1 MTEARQMTF
10 GADSRSALRRSFL
23 ALLSP
28 ASTLSERVCNAVG
41 FSFMALKTQAQCC
54 SRTRLHSPL
63 CLWWPDAIR
72 CAARESPMPLV
83 SSHKKAALRSR
94 RSSRSVSQWEA
105 CCCLAGALPRR
116 AGQPATQEP
125 RYTVFLSHAIPF
137 THRAIVVQTI
147 AATLFPSY
155 S

>member
-1 MTEARQMTF
+1 MTF

-72 CAARESPMPLV
+72 CACTRISDASCKFPQEGRTPLE
-83 SSHKKAALRSR
+83 ALALRLPVGGLLLS
-94 RSSRSVSQWEA
+94 
-105 CCCLAGALPRR
+105 CCALPRR